1 MSTRSDRRRLVP
13 TLLLVAALVG
23 VVAFAGA
30 RLVLGGGSAEPGTAQ
45 EQASPRA
52 SNAVDSAGPASSH
65 DNEMPQ
71 SADSASDT
79 IDVRRSDYV
88 AAEEAALE
96 IVRSID
102 EVAGAGFISR
112 RELVES
118 FTTDE
123 FGSQFA
129 SETGQQVDTLLM
141 ELGARGV
148 DDAGL
153 VIHEQP
159 ITVTSTNSP
168 DGVQVET
175 WSVMIVAV
183 TDLGPA
189 RQVWRTIT
197 LDMVDVDGAWLL
209 DGWESEI
216 GPTPA
221 PPAEG
226 LVDTADSVI
235 DVLAWRRVDGGEG

>member
-1 MSTRSDRRRLVP
+1 MSTRSDHRRLVP
-13 TLLLVAALVG
+13 TLLVAALVG

-30 RLVLGGGSAEPGTAQ
+30 RLAQGSGSAEPGTAH
-45 EQASPRA
+45 EQATPRA
-52 SNAVDSAGPASSH
+52 ANPAKSAGTASSN
-65 DNEMPQ
+65 DPGMPEF
-71 SADSASDT
+71 ADTEGDP
-79 IDVRRSDYV
+79 IDARRSNRV

-102 EVAGAGFISR
+102 EVARAGFISR

-118 FTTDE
+118 FTTAT
-123 FGSQFA
+123 FGPEFA

-153 VIHEQP
+153 VLHEQP
-159 ITVTSTNSP
+159 ITVTSIDSA

-175 WSVMIVAV
+175 WSVMIVAIP
-183 TDLGPA
+183 DLGPA
-189 RQVWRTIT
+189 RQVWRSIT
-197 LDMVDVDGAWLL
+197 LDMVEVDGAWLL

-226 LVDTADSVI
+226 LIDTADSVAR
-235 DVLAWRRVDGGEG
+235 VLAWRRVDGEEG

>member
-1 MSTRSDRRRLVP
+1 MNTANST
-13 TLLLVAALVG
+13 G
-23 VVAFAGA
+23 
-30 RLVLGGGSAEPGTAQ
+30 Q
-45 EQASPRA
+45 
-52 SNAVDSAGPASSH
+52 ASSH
-65 DNEMPQ
+65 DSGSPQ
-71 SADSASDT
+71 FADSVSDP
-79 IDVRRSDYV
+79 IDARHIDHT
-88 AAEEAALE
+88 AAEAAALE

-102 EVAGAGFISR
+102 EVARAGFISR

-118 FTTDE
+118 FTTDG
-123 FGSQFA
+123 FGPEFA

-148 DDAGL
+148 DDAAL

-159 ITVTSTNSP
+159 ITVTSVDSA

-197 LDMVDVDGAWLL
+197 LDMVDVDGVWLL

-226 LVDTADSVI
+226 LIDTADSVT
-235 DVLAWRRVDGGEG
+235 DVLAWRRVDSEEG

>member
-1 MSTRSDRRRLVP
+1 MPNQSGQRRLAL
-13 TLLLVAALVG
+13 TLLVAALVG

-30 RLVLGGGSAEPGTAQ
+30 RLAQGGGSAELGTAQ
-45 EQASPRA
+45 EQTSPRA
-52 SNAVDSAGPASSH
+52 VNPAKSAGSASST
-65 DNEMPQ
+65 DTGMPE
-71 SADSASDT
+71 SADTKGDPIDARPSD
-79 IDVRRSDYV
+79 RV

-102 EVAGAGFISR
+102 EVARAGFISR

-118 FTTDE
+118 FTTDT
-123 FGSQFA
+123 FGPEFA

-148 DDAGL
+148 DDAAL

-159 ITVTSTNSP
+159 ITVTSVDSA

-175 WSVMIVAV
+175 WSVLIVAV

-197 LDMVDVDGAWLL
+197 LDMVDVDGVWLL
-209 DGWESEI
+209 DGWVSEI

-226 LVDTADSVI
+226 LIDTADSVT
-235 DVLAWRRVDGGEG
+235 DVLAWRRVDSEEG

>member
-1 MSTRSDRRRLVP
+1 MNPAKSAGSASSTDTGMPEFADTEGDPIDARRSDR
-13 TLLLVAALVG
+13 
-23 VVAFAGA
+23 
-30 RLVLGGGSAEPGTAQ
+30 
-45 EQASPRA
+45 
-52 SNAVDSAGPASSH
+52 
-65 DNEMPQ
+65 
-71 SADSASDT
+71 
-79 IDVRRSDYV
+79 V

-102 EVAGAGFISR
+102 EVARAGFISR

-118 FTTDE
+118 FTTAT
-123 FGSQFA
+123 FGPEFA

-148 DDAGL
+148 DDAAL

-159 ITVTSTNSP
+159 ITVTSVDSAE
-168 DGVQVET
+168 GVQVET

-197 LDMVDVDGAWLL
+197 LDMVDVDGVWLL

-226 LVDTADSVI
+226 LIDTADSVT
-235 DVLAWRRVDGGEG
+235 DVLAWRRVDSEEG

>member
-1 MSTRSDRRRLVP
+1 MPV
-13 TLLLVAALVG
+13 LLVAALVG

-30 RLVLGGGSAEPGTAQ
+30 RLVQGGGSAKPGTAE
-45 EQASPRA
+45 EQASPPA
-52 SNAVDSAGPASSH
+52 SNTDNSERPASSH
-65 DNEMPQ
+65 DTGTPQ
-71 SADSASDT
+71 LADTGSDP
-79 IDVRRSDYV
+79 IDGRHSGH
-88 AAEEAALE
+88 AAEQAALE

-102 EVAGAGFISR
+102 EVARAGFISR

-129 SETGQQVDTLLM
+129 SDTGQQVDILLM

-148 DDAGL
+148 DDEGL
-153 VIHEQP
+153 VLHEQP
-159 ITVTSTNSP
+159 ITVTSTDVA

-175 WSVMIVAV
+175 WSVLIVAV
-183 TDLGPA
+183 SDLGPA

-226 LVDTADSVI
+226 LIDTADSVI